1 MRQEVEKRID
11 DLLAERCNRCQAI
24 GRIGLEFALS
34 LDERAYF
41 DARFPRTKWEGD
53 GPPPSH
59 VRIRMIQ
66 ETLADRWAGRY
77 LVYRDLA
84 GNVTYLRRDPSTN
97 TVTEIALE
105 ELERQAALV
114 FSDTG
119 YACHPTQT
127 KERALGWTQLTE
139 PLREMPSSFAW
150 KDEPGLTFNRFDFE
164 VAGKPTPLFDDF
176 ISRCESNG
184 DALMA
189 FIWSIFERSNK
200 GHQYLWLY
208 GEGQDGKGSLM
219 RLLARLLDRAYVAL
233 DAKDKYWLASCVGKR
248 LGVFNDVVDTT
259 FPMRAQFKGVTGGDM
274 MNIEQKY
281 KKSYST
287 FLDIKIVF
295 TTNKNL
301 QISSEFSNVRRCICV
316 TMAKN
321 PSLATANY
329 EEELWKERAGIL
341 FKCRE
346 AYRRCL
352 DANGQIKF
360 DMDVVR
366 EHAEQTEIQF
376 QSLFD
381 DHLAVAE
388 DSFLT
393 REVLFEL
400 FRSRFGAE
408 TQKYSEFK
416 QWLTRTYPVKER
428 KRKMTDGRVLRVME
442 GLGHKRYPSKSEPLP
457 EKIVVKNV
465 VSLRNIAGEFFE

>member
-1 MRQEVEKRID
+1 MRQVVEKLID
-11 DLLAERCNRCQAI
+11 TLLNAGWGRCRAI
-24 GRIGLEFALS
+24 SRAGLEFDLS
-34 LDERAYF
+34 LDEKAHF
-41 DARFPRTKWEGD
+41 DTRFPRTKWEGD
-53 GPPPSH
+53 GPLPSH
-59 VRIRMIQ
+59 MRIRMIQ
-66 ETLADRWAGRY
+66 EILADRWAGKY
-77 LVYRDLA
+77 LVYRDPA
-84 GNVTYLRRDPSTN
+84 GNVTYLQRDPSTN

-114 FSDTG
+114 FSNTG
-119 YACHPTQT
+119 HACHPTQT
-127 KERALGWTQLTE
+127 KERAIGWAQLTE

-150 KDEPGLTFNRFDFE
+150 KDEPCLTFNRFDFE
-164 VAGKPTPLFDDF
+164 VAEKPTPLFDDF
-176 ISRCESNG
+176 ISRCETNG

-189 FIWSIFERSNK
+189 FIWSIFEPSNK

-321 PSLATANY
+321 PNLTTANY

-341 FKCRE
+341 FKCRA
-346 AYRRCL
+346 AYQRCL

-376 QSLFD
+376 QRLFN
-381 DHLAVAE
+381 DHLVVVKDAFFA
-388 DSFLT
+388 
-393 REVLFEL
+393 REALFEL
-400 FRSRFGAE
+400 FSDRFGSD
-408 TQKYSEFK
+408 TQKYGEFK
-416 QWLTRTYPVKER
+416 QWLTRTFPVKER
-428 KRKMTDGRVLRVME
+428 KRKMPDGRVLRVME
-442 GLGHKRYPSKSEPLP
+442 GLGHKRYPSKSERLP
-457 EKIVVKNV
+457 EKIVVKSV
-465 VSLRNIAGEFFE
+465 LSLRNILSEKLE